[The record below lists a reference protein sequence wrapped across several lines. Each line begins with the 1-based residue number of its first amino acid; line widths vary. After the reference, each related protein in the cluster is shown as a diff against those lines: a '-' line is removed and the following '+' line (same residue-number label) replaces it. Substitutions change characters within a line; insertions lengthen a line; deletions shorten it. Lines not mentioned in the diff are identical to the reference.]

1 MRVRAGPV
9 ASVNALCSLHYLGDD
24 TVLERT
30 ELPLEIVG
38 NALVDLPEGLPE
50 LGMVVILD

>member
-1 MRVRAGPV
+1 MRARAGALAIV
-9 ASVNALCSLHYLGDD
+9 DALCSLDDLGDHAI
-24 TVLERT
+24 LERT

-50 LGMVVILD
+50 LGVIVILD